1 MANKQL
7 PDEYLEYQRRAYG
20 MDHDKYQWSMLS
32 ERPKINW
39 PNDKKLALW
48 INVPIQFFPL
58 DQRGEP
64 FKVPGGMT
72 MPYPDLRH
80 FSLRDYGNRVGIYR
94 LLDAFDKFNCK
105 PSFAINSAA
114 ATRAPYLMEQIN
126 DRNASV
132 ICHGLHMD
140 ALQHAGLSE
149 AEERDLIKQA
159 IEQLSE
165 SSTSDIKGWLSPAKN
180 QSPNTLDL
188 LREQGISYVCDWVND
203 ELPYSMNTQHGSL
216 TAMPLS
222 TELEDYFVIQQNFH
236 SEQSWLEQVC
246 DACDFLIDEA
256 NTQGG
261 RLLSLNIH
269 PWLMGQPHRIHYLE
283 QVLEYLSSKQEI
295 WHAGADDIQA
305 HWAAQTK
312 TA

>member
-1 MANKQL
+1 MTDKKL
-7 PDEYLEYQRRAYG
+7 PNDYLNYPHRAYG
-20 MDHDKYQWSMLS
+20 MDHDKYDWSMLS
-32 ERPKINW
+32 ERPKFDW
-39 PNDKKLALW
+39 PDGKKLALW

-58 DQRGEP
+58 DQRGDP

-94 LLDAFDKFNCK
+94 LLDAFEKYRIK
-105 PSFAINSAA
+105 PTFAINSAV
-114 ATRAPYLMEQIN
+114 ATRAPYLLEQIN
-126 DRNASV
+126 SRKDSI

-140 ALQHAGLSE
+140 ALHHAGLSE
-149 AEERDLIKQA
+149 AQERDLIKQA
-159 IEQLSE
+159 IDQLNE
-165 SSTSDIKGWLSPAKN
+165 STATDIRGWLSPAKN
-180 QSPNTLDL
+180 QSPNTLEL

-203 ELPYSMNTQHGSL
+203 ELPYSMKTQGGSI

-222 TELEDYFVIQQNFH
+222 TEMEDYFLIQRNFH

-256 NTQGG
+256 STQGA
-261 RLLSLNIH
+261 RLLSLTVH

-283 QVLEYLSSKQEI
+283 QALEYLSSREEI
-295 WHAGADDIQA
+295 WHAGADEIHA
-305 HWAAQTK
+305 HWAAQNN
-312 TA
+312 AA

>member
-1 MANKQL
+1 MVDKKL
-7 PDEYLEYQRRAYG
+7 PNDYLEYPHRGYG
-20 MDHDKYQWSMLS
+20 MDHNKYQWSMLS
-32 ERPKINW
+32 QRSKINW

-58 DQRGEP
+58 NQSDDP

-94 LLDAFDKFNCK
+94 LLDAFDKFNIQ
-105 PSFAINSAA
+105 PSFAINSAM
-114 ATRAPYLMEQIN
+114 ATRAPYLLEKIN
-126 DRNASV
+126 ERDNSI

-140 ALQHAGLSE
+140 ALHHAGLSE
-149 AEERDLIKQA
+149 AQERDLIKQA
-159 IEQLSE
+159 LDQLSG
-165 SSTSDIKGWLSPAKN
+165 SISSDIKGWLSPAKN
-180 QSPNTLDL
+180 QSPHTLDL
-188 LREQGISYVCDWVND
+188 LREQGLSYVCDWVND
-203 ELPYSMNTQHGSL
+203 ELPYFMNTQYGSI

-236 SEQSWLEQVC
+236 SEQSWLEQVR
-246 DACDFLIDEA
+246 DACDLLIEEA
-256 NTQGG
+256 STQGG

-283 QVLEYLSSKQEI
+283 KALEYLSSKEEI
-295 WHAGADDIQA
+295 WHAGADDIYA
-305 HWAAQTK
+305 HWITQNENT
-312 TA
+312 